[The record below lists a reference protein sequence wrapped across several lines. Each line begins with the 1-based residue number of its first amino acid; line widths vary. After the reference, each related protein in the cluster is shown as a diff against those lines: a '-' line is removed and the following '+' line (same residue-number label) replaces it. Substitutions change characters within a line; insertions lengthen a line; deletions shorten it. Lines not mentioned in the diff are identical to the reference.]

1 MEPKSMPKKQNTPQ
15 SDKPDF
21 ETALKQLQEV
31 VSRMENEQQSLDA
44 SIADYEKGTQ
54 LAAYCQQ
61 QLDAAQLKVE
71 QLVKTKD
78 GFRFETLDTTND
90 D

>member
-1 MEPKSMPKKQNTPQ
+1 MPKKQNTSKSEPL
-15 SDKPDF
+15 DF

-44 SIADYEKGTQ
+44 AIADYAKGTQ
-54 LAAYCQQ
+54 LATLCQQ

-71 QLVKTKD
+71 QLVKSKD
-78 GFRFETLDTTND
+78 GFRFEALDTSD
-90 D
+90 DA

>member
-1 MEPKSMPKKQNTPQ
+1 MPEKQHAPDID
-15 SDKPDF
+15 SLDF

-44 SIADYEKGTQ
+44 SISDYEKGTQ
-54 LAAYCQQ
+54 LATLCQQ

-78 GFRFETLDTTND
+78 GHRFEPLNSAAD

>member
-1 MEPKSMPKKQNTPQ
+1 MPKKQNT
-15 SDKPDF
+15 SKSETLDF

-44 SIADYEKGTQ
+44 AITDYETGTQ
-54 LAAYCQQ
+54 LAALCQQ

-71 QLVKTKD
+71 QLVKSKD
-78 GFRFETLDTTND
+78 GFRFEALSTSND

>member
-1 MEPKSMPKKQNTPQ
+1 MPKKKPTDPNGQ
-15 SDKPDF
+15 PDF
-21 ETALKQLQEV
+21 ESALKQLQEV

-54 LAAYCQQ
+54 LANLCQQ
-61 QLDAAQLKVE
+61 QLDNAQLKVE
-71 QLVKTKD
+71 QLVKSKD
-78 GFRFETLDTTND
+78 GFRFDALDSASD

>member
-1 MEPKSMPKKQNTPQ
+1 MPKKQNTPQ
-15 SDKPDF
+15 TNIPDF

-31 VSRMENEQQSLDA
+31 VSRMENEQQNLDA
-44 SIADYEKGTQ
+44 SIADYEKGTR
-54 LAAYCQQ
+54 LAALCQQ

-71 QLVKTKD
+71 QLVKSKD
-78 GFRFETLDTTND
+78 GFRFDTLDTSND